1 MVLNLVD
8 QTKYHATEK
17 ILEQLGAVHSNDL
30 QYELISNREQNEEK
44 KKVVAL
50 SQVIGALII
59 GTVFL
64 YFFVNTVT
72 VFRNDL
78 YSRRKTWGY
87 FKAGGLNLRQAVKIQ
102 GFTVAI
108 LVLLALMLSL
118 LLIGILM
125 IVFKKSDRELVIA
138 AMSPL
143 SIIVPAVF
151 SLIISQVVTLM
162 VLKRFWKQPVIA
174 LLR

>member
-1 MVLNLVD
+1 MQELIDEKINPGYQYMVLNLVD

-17 ILEQLGAVHSNDL
+17 ILEQLGAVHSNDI

-72 VFRNDL
+72 VFRNV
-78 YSRRKTWGY
+78 G
-87 FKAGGLNLRQAVKIQ
+87 
-102 GFTVAI
+102 
-108 LVLLALMLSL
+108 
-118 LLIGILM
+118 
-125 IVFKKSDRELVIA
+125 
-138 AMSPL
+138 
-143 SIIVPAVF
+143 
-151 SLIISQVVTLM
+151 
-162 VLKRFWKQPVIA
+162 
-174 LLR
+174 

>member
-1 MVLNLVD
+1 M
-8 QTKYHATEK
+8 
-17 ILEQLGAVHSNDL
+17 
-30 QYELISNREQNEEK
+30 
-44 KKVVAL
+44 
-50 SQVIGALII
+50 
-59 GTVFL
+59 
-64 YFFVNTVT
+64 
-72 VFRNDL
+72 
-78 YSRRKTWGY
+78 
-87 FKAGGLNLRQAVKIQ
+87 RQAVKIQ

>member
-1 MVLNLVD
+1 
-8 QTKYHATEK
+8 
-17 ILEQLGAVHSNDL
+17 
-30 QYELISNREQNEEK
+30 
-44 KKVVAL
+44 
-50 SQVIGALII
+50 
-59 GTVFL
+59 
-64 YFFVNTVT
+64 
-72 VFRNDL
+72 
-78 YSRRKTWGY
+78 
-87 FKAGGLNLRQAVKIQ
+87 
-102 GFTVAI
+102 
-108 LVLLALMLSL
+108 
-118 LLIGILM
+118 M

>member
-1 MVLNLVD
+1 M
-8 QTKYHATEK
+8 
-17 ILEQLGAVHSNDL
+17 
-30 QYELISNREQNEEK
+30 
-44 KKVVAL
+44 
-50 SQVIGALII
+50 
-59 GTVFL
+59 
-64 YFFVNTVT
+64 
-72 VFRNDL
+72 
-78 YSRRKTWGY
+78 
-87 FKAGGLNLRQAVKIQ
+87 RQAVKIQ
-102 GFTVAI
+102 GFTVVI